1 MKQTIRTKYLET
13 LKNFR
18 DHQVIKV
25 ITGIRR
31 SGKSTLLQQY
41 KNILLADGVKPS
53 QIISINFEDFDYA
66 ELDNAKALY
75 EYIKP
80 KLNADKMN
88 YLFFDEVQHV
98 TDFQKAID
106 GLYVKPLTD
115 IYITGSN
122 ATMLSGEL
130 ATLLS
135 GRYIEISILPLS
147 FAEYYDVKKQNN
159 KSAESIFAEYQ
170 RWGGLPYFIQM
181 PHNEQMMREY
191 LSGVYN
197 TVVLKDIISR
207 RSFNDTM
214 MLESVI
220 RFMCD
225 NIGNTLST
233 KKIADTM
240 NSGGRKT
247 DVKTVERY
255 LQALTESF
263 VMYKTKRYDIK
274 GRQYLKTLDKYYIV
288 DLGIRHYLLGNKGGD
303 SGHELE
309 NIVYLELLRRGND
322 IFIGKIGDKEVDF
335 IAIGNDGTAYYQVS
349 ETVRDPNTLEREL
362 SSLRQINDAY
372 PKYLLTMDSNA
383 PIDHN
388 GIRQINIIDW
398 LLE

>member
-1 MKQTIRTKYLET
+1 MKQAIRTKYLEV

-18 DHQVIKV
+18 DHHVIKV

-41 KNILLADGVKPS
+41 QEVLLADGVDPS
-53 QIISINFEDFDYA
+53 QIVSINFEDFDYA
-66 ELDNAKALY
+66 ELDNANALY

-98 TDFQKAID
+98 ADFQKVID
-106 GLYVKPLTD
+106 GLYVKPMTD

-135 GRYIEISILPLS
+135 GRYVEISILPLS
-147 FAEYYDVKKQNN
+147 FKEYYEVKKQNDR
-159 KSAESIFAEYQ
+159 SAESIFSEYQ
-170 RWGGLPYFIQM
+170 RWGGFPYFIQM
-181 PHNEQMMREY
+181 PNSGQMMREY

-214 MLESVI
+214 MLDGVI

-240 NSGGRKT
+240 TSNGRKI
-247 DVKTVERY
+247 DVKTIERY
-255 LQALTESF
+255 LLALTESF
-263 VMYKTKRYDIK
+263 ILYKTKRYDIK
-274 GRQYLKTLDKYYIV
+274 GRQYLKTQDKYYLV

-303 SGHELE
+303 NGHELE
-309 NIVYLELLRRGND
+309 NIVYLELLRRGYD
-322 IFIGKIGDKEVDF
+322 VFIGKIGSQEVDF
-335 IAIGNDGTAYYQVS
+335 IAIGNNGTEYYQVS
-349 ETVRDPNTLEREL
+349 ETVRDINTLGREL
-362 SSLRQINDAY
+362 ASLQQIKDAY
-372 PKYLLTMDSNA
+372 PKYLLTLDSDA
-383 PIDHN
+383 FVDHN
-388 GIRQINIIDW
+388 GIKQLNVIDW
-398 LLE
+398 LLQ

>member
-1 MKQTIRTKYLET
+1 
-13 LKNFR
+13 
-18 DHQVIKV
+18 
-25 ITGIRR
+25 
-31 SGKSTLLQQY
+31 
-41 KNILLADGVKPS
+41 
-53 QIISINFEDFDYA
+53 
-66 ELDNAKALY
+66 
-75 EYIKP
+75 
-80 KLNADKMN
+80 
-88 YLFFDEVQHV
+88 
-98 TDFQKAID
+98 
-106 GLYVKPLTD
+106 
-115 IYITGSN
+115 
-122 ATMLSGEL
+122 
-130 ATLLS
+130 
-135 GRYIEISILPLS
+135 
-147 FAEYYDVKKQNN
+147 
-159 KSAESIFAEYQ
+159 
-170 RWGGLPYFIQM
+170 
-181 PHNEQMMREY
+181 
-191 LSGVYN
+191 
-197 TVVLKDIISR
+197 
-207 RSFNDTM
+207 
-214 MLESVI
+214 
-220 RFMCD
+220 
-225 NIGNTLST
+225 
-233 KKIADTM
+233 M

-398 LLE
+398 LLG